1 MAFLTPFY
9 LLAGLAV
16 GLPIFFHLI
25 RQTPKGRQVFS
36 SLMFL
41 EPSPPKVTQRSRVE
55 DWLLLILRALAVCL
69 LALAFA
75 RPFLRS
81 QAEAAFEKD
90 DGRRF
95 VILLDTSASMQR
107 ENLWEMAQDEVDQIL
122 KSVEPADAVSVLS
135 FNDTTNSVISLAE
148 WTNLESSARESLLRE
163 KLKELHPT
171 DLGTNLGSAM
181 IFATDH
187 LVEQEGRQNSESKL
201 IVVSDFQTGS
211 QWEQLNGF
219 PWPENVQVE
228 LIPLK
233 VEETTNAAAQLI
245 ANQSASDNAVRVR
258 VSNSSLSEQEQF
270 QLGWIDEFSTDESLG
285 QTEDSVSVYV
295 PPGQSRVVLAPTP
308 TQNRIPQRL
317 KLSGDQQS
325 FDNICYVARRLPWE
339 ANVLF
344 IGEEE
349 KTGPESLRFFLE
361 PVLPSTVTRTVQIFD
376 WLESENEPPLEE
388 ASISLVIIGEE
399 VNEQQLIW
407 CREWFKAGG
416 RGIFIARDSE
426 QAAQLYSLLEVAP
439 KPVLEADALDYEM
452 LGSVDFTHP
461 VFTPFDDPRFA
472 DFSKLRFWKH
482 RVIDV
487 DSIPE
492 AKVLASFEENSP
504 AIIEVPVGKGRLVV
518 FSSGW
523 NRSDSDLAVWS
534 KFVPMMNGFLEYL
547 GKQREFDPV
556 NYVGGELNLAQFH
569 FDTELVSIRN
579 PDGEVVAGNV
589 NDKLQLTQKGIY
601 TIAGTEGDL
610 ADENAVRLAVN
621 LPPEES
627 KTDPISVDLLKAAGV
642 PIRAQTLSNIEDPQS
657 SENQRQLMNRE
668 LESQQKL
675 WKWILL
681 LAIILLL
688 SETIL
693 AGLRQRRT
701 GSTLPFTGA

>member
-1 MAFLTPFY
+1 MAFLTPWY

-75 RPFLRS
+75 RPFMRS

-107 ENLWEMAQDEVDQIL
+107 ENLWEMARDEVDQIL
-122 KSVEPADAVSVLS
+122 EGIEPADAVSVLI
-135 FNDTTNSVISLAE
+135 FNEKTSSVISLAE
-148 WTNLESSARESLLRE
+148 WSSLESSSRESFLRE
-163 KLKELHPT
+163 KLKELRPT
-171 DLGTNLGSAM
+171 DSGTNLGAAM
-181 IFATDH
+181 ISATDL
-187 LVEQEGRQNSESKL
+187 LVEQEGRQNLESKL

-228 LIPLK
+228 LISVK
-233 VEETTNAAAQLI
+233 VNETTNAAAQLI
-245 ANQSASDNAVRVR
+245 VNQSATDNSVRVR
-258 VSNSSLSEQEQF
+258 VSNTSLSEQEQF
-270 QLGWIDEFSTDESLG
+270 EIGWVDEFSAEETQI
-285 QTEDSVSVYV
+285 QTENAVSVYV
-295 PPGQSRVVLAPTP
+295 PPGQSRVVHAPTP
-308 TQNRIPQRL
+308 PQERTPQRL
-317 KLSGDQQS
+317 KLTGDQQT
-325 FDNICYVARRLPWE
+325 FDNICYVARRSPWE
-339 ANVLF
+339 AKVLF
-344 IGEEE
+344 IGEEAE
-349 KTGPESLRFFLE
+349 TGPESLLFFLE
-361 PVLPSTVTRTVQIFD
+361 PVFPSTATRTVEIFD
-376 WLESENEPPLEE
+376 WRTSENEPPLEG
-388 ASISLVIIGEE
+388 ATISLVIVGEE
-399 VNEQQLIW
+399 LTEQQLVW
-407 CREWFKAGG
+407 CREWFKSGG
-416 RGIFIARDSE
+416 QGVFVARTAE
-426 QAAQLYSLLEVAP
+426 QASQLYSLLEIAP
-439 KPVLEADALDYEM
+439 QPVREADVPDYEM
-452 LGSVDFTHP
+452 LASVDFTHP
-461 VFTPFDDPRFA
+461 VFAPFDDPRFA

-487 DSIPE
+487 DAIPE
-492 AKVLASFEENSP
+492 AKVLASFEGNSP
-504 AIIEVPVGKGRLVV
+504 AILEVPVGKGRLVV

-556 NYVGGELNLAQFH
+556 NYVGDELDLAQFQ
-569 FDTELVSIRN
+569 FESEIATIRM
-579 PDGEVVAGNV
+579 PDGEIATGNV
-589 NDKLQLTQKGIY
+589 NEKFHLNAKGIY
-601 TIAGTEGDL
+601 TLAATEEAL
-610 ADENAVRLAVN
+610 ANENAIHLAVN
-621 LPPEES
+621 LPPAES
-627 KTDPISVDLLKAAGV
+627 KTDPISFDLLKAAGV
-642 PIRAQTLSNIEDPQS
+642 PIQTQSIRNIEDAQ
-657 SENQRQLMNRE
+657 NVGDQRQLMNRE

-681 LAIILLL
+681 LAIFFLL

-701 GSTLPFTGA
+701 SRSVPATES